1 MNIKCVAL
9 AAFALLCGCA
19 GQQRAY
25 EEPNDLNI
33 VPQAGMTSSGSSAG
47 GQQAAGG
54 PRARTREQ
62 VHAEAVQAMKNYQS
76 TLDQERDWFN
86 PFAR

>member
-1 MNIKCVAL
+1 MNIRWTMV
-9 AAFALLCGCA
+9 AAFTLLSGCA
-19 GQQRAY
+19 GYRGYQQ
-25 EEPNDLNI
+25 PNDLDI
-33 VPQAGMTSSGSSAG
+33 VPQAGITSSGSSAG

-54 PRARTREQ
+54 PRERTRAE
-62 VHAEAVQAMKNYQS
+62 VHAEAVDAAKHYKS